1 MSDTGWVRGGSVA
14 NNSAVGG
21 TNTWGNP
28 NLAIDGDIVT
38 YSATNIIPVTEYTQ
52 YLQVTNFGFSIS
64 VGSTIDKIS
73 VRAFLDRFGNT
84 GARDGYIKLVKGGTA
99 GGTNVPTAL
108 STGTVTATTYG
119 VTSDS
124 GVDDVVLPEANTT
137 QAGLLG
143 SDKWDEIVANT
154 PKISFDSTSSTK
166 LGTIEESADVTDAT
180 NIASSIVGVAG
191 KTTPVDADTV
201 PLIDSA
207 DSNSLKEL
215 TLANLKIAILKAT
228 YPIGCI
234 YTTIV
239 ATNPNTTFGF
249 GTWATFGAGKV
260 LVSLDSGDA
269 DFDASEE
276 TGGAKT
282 VAGDAHTHSLS
293 NSGYAK
299 IGFHGGYLYSYNAG
313 NTYTP
318 NRRASAAGVIGYT
331 TATIRDSGL
340 GGNTDST
347 TPDATSVVQPYI
359 VVYMFKRTA

>member
-1 MSDTGWVRGGSVA
+1 
-14 NNSAVGG
+14 
-21 TNTWGNP
+21 
-28 NLAIDGDIVT
+28 
-38 YSATNIIPVTEYTQ
+38 
-52 YLQVTNFGFSIS
+52 
-64 VGSTIDKIS
+64 
-73 VRAFLDRFGNT
+73 
-84 GARDGYIKLVKGGTA
+84 
-99 GGTNVPTAL
+99 
-108 STGTVTATTYG
+108 
-119 VTSDS
+119 
-124 GVDDVVLPEANTT
+124 
-137 QAGLLG
+137 
-143 SDKWDEIVANT
+143 VANT
-154 PKISFDSTSSTK
+154 LASHTQGTDTTLGAQSENLDMNTHKIVGVVDPTANQEAATKKYVDDNVPSGVVLDDDFDAHTILRATADDTPVALTIAEERMLGRLSGGNITGLSTTEIRT
-166 LGTIEESADVTDAT
+166 LINVEDNADVTDAD

-191 KTTPVDADTV
+191 KTTPIDADSFG
-201 PLIDSA
+201 LIDSA